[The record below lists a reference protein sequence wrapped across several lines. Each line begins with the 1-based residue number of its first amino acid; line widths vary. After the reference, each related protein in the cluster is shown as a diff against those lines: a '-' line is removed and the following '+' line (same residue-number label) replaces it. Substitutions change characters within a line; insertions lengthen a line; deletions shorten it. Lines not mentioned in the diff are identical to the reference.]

1 MPQPAPRRGLKVALC
16 ALAIACAGVPVLA
29 SPLGRRGPA
38 AAVAPSRDRPP
49 RLGHSTGRAGG
60 RGGEAVG
67 RPAPPAARA
76 RRPGWKRRLDRL
88 AAGMNMAVA
97 VELDGRRLY
106 GRGDRRRRRPASNQK
121 LLLSMALLDTFGRGD
136 RVVTTASARRV
147 HDGVVRGSLWIGGRG
162 DPTIAGGGRYGR
174 GLGRL
179 RPTYL
184 GRLAR
189 RIAAAGITRIRGG
202 VRGSTGY
209 FAHDWSAPGWRPYY
223 RSLYI
228 ALPSALTFNGNVA
241 RGRYV
246 RNSEQR
252 LAEAL
257 SRRLE
262 RRGVEVTGRPGAG
275 HPPRPLRPLASV
287 RSAPLSKLL
296 RYMNRTSSNFFAE
309 VLGKRLG
316 AVRRGPVG
324 TIAKGARVLR
334 RWARG
339 RGIEVVAH
347 DSSGLSHA
355 NRISARGLVRLLR
368 ASDAA
373 PWGRTLRRSLAAPG
387 QGTLED
393 RLGGVR
399 LRAKTGTLVGVSALS
414 GWVWLE
420 RRDAWAEFAILSSGR
435 SKARAVAVEDAIVRL
450 LADRAA

>member
-1 MPQPAPRRGLKVALC
+1 
-16 ALAIACAGVPVLA
+16 
-29 SPLGRRGPA
+29 
-38 AAVAPSRDRPP
+38 
-49 RLGHSTGRAGG
+49 
-60 RGGEAVG
+60 
-67 RPAPPAARA
+67 
-76 RRPGWKRRLDRL
+76 
-88 AAGMNMAVA
+88 MNMAVA
-97 VELDGRRLY
+97 AELDGRRLY
-106 GRGDRRRRRPASNQK
+106 GRGDRRHRRPASNQK
-121 LLLSMALLDTFGRGD
+121 LLLSMALLDSLGPGN
-136 RVVTTASARRV
+136 RVVTTAAAGRV
-147 HDGVVRGSLWIGGRG
+147 RDGIVYGDLWVGGRG

-189 RIAAAGITRIRGG
+189 RIAAAGITRIRGR
-202 VRGSTGY
+202 VRGSRGY

-241 RGRYV
+241 RGRYI
-246 RNSEQR
+246 RNPEHR
-252 LAEAL
+252 LATAL

-262 RRGVEVTGRPGAG
+262 RRGIEIAGRSGAG
-275 HPPRPLRPLASV
+275 HPPRGLDPIARV

-316 AVRRGPVG
+316 AARRGPAG

-334 RWARG
+334 RWAQG

-368 ASDAA
+368 ASAAA
-373 PWGRTLRRSLAAPG
+373 PWGGVLRRSLAAPD

-399 LRAKTGTLVGVSALS
+399 VRAKTGTLVGVSALS

-420 RRDAWAEFAILSSGR
+420 RRDAWAEFSILSSGG
-435 SKARAVAVEDAIVRL
+435 SKARAVAREDAIVRL
-450 LADRAA
+450 LATRAG

>member
-1 MPQPAPRRGLKVALC
+1 LRLPGAPRGGLKVALC
-16 ALAIACAGVPVLA
+16 ALAVACAGVPVLA
-29 SPLGRRGPA
+29 SPLGRRGA
-38 AAVAPSRDRPP
+38 ADASPSFRNLPSGSRRTTPDA
-49 RLGHSTGRAGG
+49 GRRRERA
-60 RGGEAVG
+60 A
-67 RPAPPAARA
+67 RPAPPATGRA
-76 RRPGWKRRLDRL
+76 RRPWWERRLDHL
-88 AAGMNMAVA
+88 AGGNMAVA
-97 VELDGRRLY
+97 VALDGRRLY

-121 LLLSMALLDTFGRGD
+121 LLLSMALLDSFGRGD
-136 RVVTTASARRV
+136 RVVTTAAVPRMR
-147 HDGVVRGSLWIGGRG
+147 DGIVLGDLWVGGRG
-162 DPTIAGGGRYGR
+162 DPTIAGGGRYGG
-174 GLGRL
+174 GLGQL

-189 RIAAAGITRIRGG
+189 RIAAAGITRIRGR
-202 VRGSTGY
+202 VRGSRGY

-241 RGRYV
+241 RGRYI
-246 RNSEQR
+246 RNPEHR
-252 LAEAL
+252 LAAAL

-262 RRGVEVTGRPGAG
+262 RRGIEVAGGPGAG
-275 HPPRPLRPLASV
+275 HPPGHLRPIARV

-316 AVRRGPVG
+316 AVRRGPAG

-355 NRISARGLVRLLR
+355 NRISARGLVRLLH
-368 ASDAA
+368 ASAAA
-373 PWGRTLRRSLAAPG
+373 PWGGVLRRSLASPG

-399 LRAKTGTLVGVSALS
+399 VRAKTGTLVGVSALS

-420 RRDAWAEFAILSSGR
+420 RRDAWAEFSILSSGG
-435 SKARAVAVEDAIVRL
+435 SKARAVEREDAIVRL
-450 LADRAA
+450 LAARAG